1 MSVRPIKQWCGNA
14 DDHGMGLSV
23 LLRPLRRLSPGRAE
37 AGDRPLRVAVFTT
50 SYPRD
55 GDDPAGRFVFDAVE
69 HLRARHVELDVVG
82 PGSYRDFGL
91 TGSRHGGVVAA
102 VKRRPW
108 LALLLVAS
116 MALAL
121 RRAARRADLVHA
133 NWLAGAVIAQLA
145 GKPFV
150 VTLHGSGSAGRFSDL
165 RLAERAPRLVRL
177 LLRRARAVICCSE
190 QLASAMRGCG
200 LENVYAIPYG
210 IDVPAEVGG
219 EDPDVPVLYA
229 GRLAPEKNID
239 VIAAATDGLP
249 RIVAGDGPLRSLLP
263 DTLGFVPQRDLAALY
278 DRAGVVVLVSQMEG
292 LPNVVLE
299 AMAHG
304 KTVVATPVGGIPT
317 LIEDGVTGLLVP
329 VGDAAALRAAIDRVR
344 ADAALRRHIGATART
359 RVTSYCSWGSV
370 TARTLQVYADATR
383 PQPRRLQRIALRRT
397 LRRPAAPRGR
407 PSQPLA

>member
-1 MSVRPIKQWCGNA
+1 MSVRPIRPRFRNA
-14 DDHGMGLSV
+14 DDPETALSV
-23 LLRPLRRLSPGRAE
+23 LFRPFRRLSPGRTE
-37 AGDRPLRVAVFTT
+37 TGIRPLRVAVFTT
-50 SYPRD
+50 SYPQD
-55 GDDPAGRFVFDAVE
+55 GNDPAGRFVFNAVE
-69 HLRARHVELDVVG
+69 HLRSKHLELEVVG

-91 TGSRHGGVVAA
+91 TGSRRGGVVAA

-133 NWLAGAVIAQLA
+133 NWLAGAVIAQLS

-190 QLASAMRGCG
+190 QLASAIRGCG
-200 LENVYAIPYG
+200 LENVCAIPYG
-210 IDVPAEVGG
+210 IDVPAEVGA
-219 EDPDVPVLYA
+219 EDSDAPVLYA
-229 GRLAPEKNID
+229 GRLSPEKNID
-239 VIAAATDGLP
+239 VIAAATEGLP
-249 RIVAGDGPLRSLLP
+249 RIVAGDGPLRPLLP
-263 DTLGFVPQRDLAALY
+263 DTLGFVPPQDLAALY

-329 VGDAAALRAAIDRVR
+329 AGDAVALRAAIDRVR
-344 ADAALRRHIGATART
+344 ADAALRRHIGATARA
-359 RVTSYCSWGSV
+359 RVASYCSWSSV
-370 TARTLQVYADATR
+370 TARTMQVYADAAA
-383 PQPRRLQRIALRRT
+383 PRRGRLQRRPERPLRLHLPRP
-397 LRRPAAPRGR
+397 RRRQA
-407 PSQPLA
+407 QPLA

>member
-1 MSVRPIKQWCGNA
+1 MSERPIKPRCGNA
-14 DDHGMGLSV
+14 DDRGMAHSA
-23 LLRPLRRLSPGRAE
+23 LLRPFRRLSPGRLE
-37 AGDRPLRVAVFTT
+37 ASDRPLRVAVFTT

-55 GDDPAGRFVFDAVE
+55 GDDPAGRFVFNAVE
-69 HLRARHVELDVVG
+69 HLRSKHVELDVVG

-91 TGSRHGGVVAA
+91 TGSRRGGVVAA

-133 NWLAGAVIAQLA
+133 NWLAGAMIARLA

-190 QLASAMRGCG
+190 QLADSMRNCG
-200 LENVYAIPYG
+200 LENVWAIPYG
-210 IDVPAEVGG
+210 IDVPATVGG
-219 EDPDVPVLYA
+219 EDPDAPVLYA
-229 GRLAPEKNID
+229 GRLSPEKNID

-249 RIVAGDGPLRSLLP
+249 RIIAGDGPLRPLLP
-263 DTLGFVPQRDLAALY
+263 DTLGFVPPQDLAALY

-304 KTVVATPVGGIPT
+304 KTVIATPVGGIPT

-344 ADAALRRHIGATART
+344 ADAALRRHIGDTARA
-359 RVTSYCSWGSV
+359 RVTTYCSWGSV
-370 TARTLQVYADATR
+370 TARTLQVYAEATA
-383 PQPRRLQRIALRRT
+383 PRRRRLGRAAERSLRLHLPRP
-397 LRRPAAPRGR
+397 RRRQA
-407 PSQPLA
+407 QPLA